1 MDGQAAPRLAACLKV
16 VKQAFLLMIK
26 DPAAALWMARAAAV
40 RVWRNRAW
48 LRAGR
53 LLRAASSTMAPA
65 SADQVY
71 WTLDNRF
78 SLLYLAARN
87 ERVDLWLANDWTSL
101 PIVRKLAVEQGV
113 PFAYDT
119 HELAV
124 DEYAERWAWRLLRR
138 PVIAAIE
145 GTAMRKAASVSC
157 VSDGIARRLVE
168 FYGLSRPP
176 LVIRNTPSYQPIGF
190 RATGEQIRVLYHGLV
205 STGRGLEACIES
217 VELWR
222 PEFSLTLRGPA
233 NPEYL
238 EHLTQLARE
247 RGVADRVKFVPPVP
261 LVDLVSRAAE
271 HDVGLFAL
279 PDHSLQ
285 NVYVLPNKFF
295 EYMMAGLA
303 LCVSD
308 LPEMARIL
316 NRHSLGVLIGVVTPE
331 AIAAAINQMSSA
343 TIDTYKRNALAA
355 AQEFNWENEGQ
366 LLLKACDRAVAT
378 ADRTSHMLCSEAVGS
393 RSQLAN

>member
-1 MDGQAAPRLAACLKV
+1 
-16 VKQAFLLMIK
+16 
-26 DPAAALWMARAAAV
+26 
-40 RVWRNRAW
+40 
-48 LRAGR
+48 
-53 LLRAASSTMAPA
+53 MAPA

-71 WTLDNRF
+71 WTLDSRF
-78 SLLYLAARN
+78 QLLYSAARN
-87 ERVDLWLANDWTSL
+87 ERVELWLANDWTSL
-101 PIVRKLAVEQGV
+101 PIVRKLAAEQGV

-145 GTAMRKAASVSC
+145 GTAMREATSVSC

-176 LVIRNTPSYQPIGF
+176 LVIRNTPSYQPIEF
-190 RATGEQIRVLYHGLV
+190 RPTGEQIRVLYHGLV
-205 STGRGLEACIES
+205 SPGRGLEACLES

-238 EHLTQLARE
+238 EHLTQLVRG
-247 RGVADRVKFVPPVP
+247 RGVADRVIFAQSVP
-261 LVDLVSRAAE
+261 LVDLVRRASE

-279 PDHSLQ
+279 PSHSLQ
-285 NVYVLPNKFF
+285 NVHVLPNKFF

-308 LPEMARIL
+308 LPEMAPIL
-316 NRHSLGVLIGVVTPE
+316 KRYSLGVLIEAVTPE
-331 AIAAAINQMSSA
+331 AIAAAINQMSPA
-343 TIDTYKRNALAA
+343 AIDTYKRNALAA

-366 LLLKACDRAVAT
+366 LLLKACDRAVVT
-378 ADRTSHMLCSEAVGS
+378 ADRAQHIPCEAVGS
-393 RSQLAN
+393 SSELAG